1 MTLSIVN
8 DTYAPD
14 SLPGITKSS
23 RGSCDIYSGT
33 AEALIAASVIASEQ
47 LELQKGRAPGV
58 TVFLA
63 YGEPC
68 PPRVRAWREPG
79 YKAIR
84 QQVDGTY
91 SVEVTAS
98 KEVQAW
104 RRKAKKAVEHERE
117 QQRINEVLAEC
128 GQHYRNWELKHGY
141 SGDANGGSWHNSYE
155 WWEGTKEQLQEV
167 GIGVGLEFP
176 ADQGTTVNM
185 YCKCPLGFDVRVYLP
200 ASSYAPGKAAAR
212 IYTAQSW
219 YVPHVEAS
227 KQYIQHAPG
236 VLREVWAV
244 SGWKN
249 RDFYLGS
256 AEAFVTA
263 GLVPSLDLFPGQ
275 PGTNKGQASY
285 CKGWIAATCSP
296 RSNFEATIRRRGKS
310 TEFCVELPVTAAEE
324 KRREEACK
332 QHDLAQSERA
342 RVLAAERKQL
352 RQGAEPEKT
361 VEEFRAG
368 RAERT
373 ELCLGILWQ
382 TAFADPDGALSFD
395 LRESNKLRDDLAEAF
410 QTIRDA
416 VQEADILRDK
426 KQIAATRTHLK
437 LVAARNDKGLQ
448 SVLQSAKGLR
458 LVRTDDDE
466 AQE

>member
-1 MTLSIVN
+1 MTLSIVA
-8 DTYAPD
+8 DTYSPD

-33 AEALIAASVIASEQ
+33 AEALIAASIIASEQ

-63 YGEPC
+63 HGEPC
-68 PPRVRAWREPG
+68 PPRLRAWREPG

-84 QQVDGTY
+84 QQDDGTY
-91 SVEVTAS
+91 RVEVTAS

-104 RRKAKKAVEHERE
+104 RRKVKKAAEHESE
-117 QQRINEVLAEC
+117 QQRINEALAEC
-128 GQHYRNWELKHGY
+128 RQHYRNWELKHGY
-141 SGDANGGSWHNSYE
+141 SGDANGGSWQNSYE

-167 GIGVGLEFP
+167 GIGVGLKFP
-176 ADQGTTVNM
+176 ADQGATVYM
-185 YCKCPLGFDVRVYLP
+185 HCKCPLGFDVRVYLP
-200 ASSYAPGKAAAR
+200 DSSYAPGKAAAR

-219 YVPHVEAS
+219 YVPYVEAS
-227 KQYIQHAPG
+227 KQYVQHAPG
-236 VLREVWAV
+236 VLREVWAF
-244 SGWKN
+244 SGWRS
-249 RDFYLGS
+249 RDFYHGS

-275 PGTNKGQASY
+275 PGTNKVQASY
-285 CKGWIAATCSP
+285 CKGWIAATSSP

-310 TEFCVELPVTAAEE
+310 NEFCVELPVTAAEE

-332 QHDLAQSERA
+332 QHDLEQSERA

-361 VEEFRAG
+361 VEEFRSD
-368 RAERT
+368 RAERA
-373 ELCLGILWQ
+373 EFSLDILWQ
-382 TAFADPDGALSFD
+382 TVFAKSDGALSFD
-395 LRESNKLRDDLAEAF
+395 IPKDSELWEDLAGAF

-426 KQIAATRTHLK
+426 KQIAAARTRLK
-437 LVAARNDKGLQ
+437 LVAARNDNGLQ
-448 SVLQSAKGLR
+448 SMLKNAQHLR
-458 LVRTDDDE
+458 LVQSTPKM
-466 AQE
+466 